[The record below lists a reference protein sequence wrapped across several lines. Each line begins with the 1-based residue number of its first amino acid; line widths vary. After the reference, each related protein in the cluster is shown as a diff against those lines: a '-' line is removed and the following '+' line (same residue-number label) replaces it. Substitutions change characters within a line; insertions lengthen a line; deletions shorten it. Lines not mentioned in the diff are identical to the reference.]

1 MYQKIIYFFIVI
13 LITTSCSKKEIETN
27 IPSAADQAIEV
38 YNEAVTSLD
47 QGDYFFAA
55 KKFAEA
61 ENILPNV
68 EWSAKAALMSGYC
81 LYTIGFDD
89 EAISALNRFIRVY
102 PADKNIPYAR
112 YLSIMVSYDMIVDEA
127 NDISPLTNSRDK
139 ILLYLEEFPDTEYAI
154 DLKFKLDLISN
165 QLAAKEM
172 YIAKFYIKTK
182 KWIPAINRLKNI
194 VDNYENTIFIEEA
207 LHRLVEVYYTVGLID
222 EARRTA
228 TILGYN
234 YNSSA
239 WYEQSFK
246 VLNKEYKFKKTDKA
260 ESDKLIKRMIKKL
273 IIRKKNEK

>member
-1 MYQKIIYFFIVI
+1 
-13 LITTSCSKKEIETN
+13 
-27 IPSAADQAIEV
+27 
-38 YNEAVTSLD
+38 
-47 QGDYFFAA
+47 
-55 KKFAEA
+55 
-61 ENILPNV
+61 
-68 EWSAKAALMSGYC
+68 
-81 LYTIGFDD
+81 
-89 EAISALNRFIRVY
+89 
-102 PADKNIPYAR
+102 
-112 YLSIMVSYDMIVDEA
+112 
-127 NDISPLTNSRDK
+127 
-139 ILLYLEEFPDTEYAI
+139 
-154 DLKFKLDLISN
+154 
-165 QLAAKEM
+165 M

>member
-165 QLAAKEM
+165 
-172 YIAKFYIKTK
+172 
-182 KWIPAINRLKNI
+182 
-194 VDNYENTIFIEEA
+194 
-207 LHRLVEVYYTVGLID
+207 
-222 EARRTA
+222 
-228 TILGYN
+228 
-234 YNSSA
+234 
-239 WYEQSFK
+239 
-246 VLNKEYKFKKTDKA
+246 
-260 ESDKLIKRMIKKL
+260 
-273 IIRKKNEK
+273 